1 MTLTGQLP
9 APLADWPALT
19 HVDSVVLTDVL
30 CHARSHRSL
39 ADQDTD
45 RYVLEVLSTPL
56 RREMETLAS
65 QGVQWTD
72 IVSVSPLPQRPRLFP
87 GRRNIASRSLARVG
101 RSDDLYL
108 AR

>member
-19 HVDSVVLTDVL
+19 HIDSVVLTDVL

-87 GRRNIASRSLARVG
+87 GRRNIASCSLARVG